1 MKSLERRFKNISKKN
16 PSLSSYVCFFKA
28 VENQRFSKDIVRRWF
43 NKLVDKDDYDSRE
56 KRSIVRD
63 MVATSNPTEAHQN

>member
-1 MKSLERRFKNISKKN
+1 MKSLERRFKNISNKH
-16 PSLSSYVCFFKA
+16 PDLSSYVCFFKA

-43 NKLVDKDDYDSRE
+43 NKLVDKDDYESKE

-63 MVATSNPTEAHQN
+63 MVASSNPAEEHQN